1 MKQKLDYIMLVD
13 DDKIGNF
20 FHERVIRK
28 YKTTI
33 SVIIKESAEEA
44 LYYLQNKECNE
55 NTLPVIIFLDI
66 NMPGMNGWEFLE
78 EYKNLDKKLH
88 CKVILVIL
96 TTSQNTEDIFKAKS
110 NDIIFALKTKP
121 LDKEIL
127 DEIFQKYCLEI

>member
-1 MKQKLDYIMLVD
+1 MLVD